1 MRVILNRDLMIH
13 FTTAIVLTCVFAG
26 AASVDP
32 PRSPAALVNQAMR
45 ELQAEGEQT
54 KREGALVRQEAT
66 FASEFARR
74 DGAAVDS
81 VLAWA
86 KFTRPAHRDDIID
99 AYVRWQWTGFEP
111 TPPRKPAGDED
122 FDDAAF
128 ADLLASL
135 PAMSA
140 NPRSDRE
147 MIARVNAA
155 LSREEVSESD
165 AAALGKL
172 NEDLQAQAGRAA
184 DLNRPG
190 LELRAWIERRFEDHP
205 VRVHLLRLERIGA
218 MVAAGW
224 NVEDVKA
231 RFAAGIERSMRE
243 RELDADDRREIAAA
257 ATRLDGRRTPIVTR
271 VGATERAPEAEFDEA
286 AVYDF
291 EVKAWVRVLDGVAP

>member
-1 MRVILNRDLMIH
+1 MIRLGPILLSGM
-13 FTTAIVLTCVFAG
+13 LTG
-26 AASVDP
+26 AAAVDP

-45 ELQAEGEQT
+45 ELQAEGEQS
-54 KREGALVRQEAT
+54 KRESALARQEAT
-66 FASEFARR
+66 FARAFTQRQ
-74 DGAAVDS
+74 GAAVDP

-86 KFTRPAHRDDIID
+86 KFTRPAHRDDLID

-111 TPPRKPAGDED
+111 APPTKPAGEED

-135 PAMSA
+135 PAMTA
-140 NPRSDRE
+140 NPRSDRG

-155 LSREEVSESD
+155 LAREEVSESD
-165 AAALGKL
+165 ASALAKL
-172 NEDLQAQAGRAA
+172 NEDLQTQAGRAA

-190 LELRAWIERRFEDHP
+190 LELRTWIERRFEDHP

-224 NVEDVKA
+224 NVEDMKA

-243 RELDADDRREIAAA
+243 RELDADDRRVIAAA
-257 ATRLDGRRTPIVTR
+257 AARLAGRRTPIVTR
-271 VGATERAPEAEFDEA
+271 VGAAEFAPEAEFDEA

-291 EVKAWVRVLDGVAP
+291 EVKAWVRVLDGVGP